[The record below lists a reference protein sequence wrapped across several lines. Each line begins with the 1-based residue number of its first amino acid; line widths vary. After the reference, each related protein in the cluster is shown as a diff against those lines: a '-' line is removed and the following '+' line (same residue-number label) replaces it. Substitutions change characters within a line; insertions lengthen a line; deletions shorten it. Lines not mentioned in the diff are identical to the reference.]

1 MENLPLKSCSACVK
15 RQRSPFPSLESG
27 IKEDEISVDLISLV
41 LEKEGNYYHLDKNLD
56 LKLLFLQRYTGVQI
70 TLMH

>member
-41 LEKEGNYYHLDKNLD
+41 LEKD
-56 LKLLFLQRYTGVQI
+56 LGARQSRDIWERSPSGQ
-70 TLMH
+70 